1 MNPLRTIS
9 TYCLSAVALVCLL
22 AGCGEPDDRPSEIV
36 SLRVLA
42 VRAETPFVAPG
53 ESTKL
58 SLLAYDG
65 SPLARSKKGIQRK
78 TSTVWIAGCVNPPGD
93 SYSGCDHHLHQV
105 AKHLD
110 AATLSSETIPDGL
123 EEGVVGFGSEFAVRT
138 PSDIVS
144 SRDRAAGVI
153 YPYGLELVF
162 FAHCGGVLKP
172 IDVAESSFPLGCFDA
187 QTGEPLGR
195 DDFEFGFFSLYAY
208 DSVTNE
214 NPVLNGMRFD
224 AREAPVACSEL
235 EPCAS
240 GYHCGAEATCIPVVS
255 RCKASDDSDCEKYRV
270 TVDVARSSREP
281 AVTAH
286 VDKSEADT
294 ETLWVSYYA
303 SDGSFEEDARIISDP
318 NSGWGKDT
326 FGEWKA
332 NTKRSGQVRLFA
344 VVRDNRN
351 GVAWDYRDVWVE

>member
-1 MNPLRTIS
+1 MNPLRTLS
-9 TYCLSAVALVCLL
+9 TYCLSVVAMTSLL

-42 VRAETPFVAPG
+42 VRAESPFVVPG

-65 SPLARSKKGIQRK
+65 SPRARLQDGSQRK
-78 TSTVWIAGCVNPPGD
+78 TSTIWIGGCVNPAGD
-93 SYSGCDHHLHQV
+93 SYVGCSHHLHQV
-105 AKHLD
+105 VNQLD
-110 AATLSSETIPDGL
+110 ETTLRGETLPDERL
-123 EEGVVGFGSEFAVRT
+123 SGVVGFGSEFTVRT
-138 PSDIVS
+138 PSDMIS
-144 SRDRAAGVI
+144 SRDRAAGVV

-172 IDVAESSFPLGCFDA
+172 IDVDESMFPLGCFDA
-187 QTGEPLGR
+187 KTGEALGR

-214 NPVLNGMRFD
+214 NPILNGMSFD
-224 AREAPVACSEL
+224 GHDGTVACSDL

-240 GYHCGAEATCIPVVS
+240 GFHCSSEATCIPVVT
-255 RCKASDDSDCEKYRV
+255 RCKASKESDCQKYRV
-270 TVDVARSSREP
+270 TVDVPRASRET

-286 VDKSEADT
+286 VDESEADT

-303 SDGSFEEDARIISDP
+303 SEGSFEEDARIISDP
-318 NSGWGKDT
+318 NSGWGKNT

-332 NTKRSGQVRLFA
+332 NTHRSGEVRLFA
-344 VVRDNRN
+344 VARDNRN
-351 GVAWDYRDVWVE
+351 GVAWSYRDVWVD